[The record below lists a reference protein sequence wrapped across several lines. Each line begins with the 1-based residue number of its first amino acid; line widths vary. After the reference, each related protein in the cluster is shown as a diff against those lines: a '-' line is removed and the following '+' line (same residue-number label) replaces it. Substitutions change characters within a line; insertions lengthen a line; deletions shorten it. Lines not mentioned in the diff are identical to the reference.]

1 MAAVEDYQGEDCKC
15 HCWGTIHLSIRAM
28 KPGTY
33 ILIGVGLAVAV
44 LLGFLVGQR
53 CPRNGGGETPTPKV
67 DTLFIRD
74 TNSFTEPKKEPSPDV
89 LIKEIPVPVYVA
101 DSSVIDSLLNE
112 CARLVRVGDSLQLVL
127 LRVQRHYSDSTFD
140 AWVSGVDPRLDSIKT
155 YQTNMVITKEIPV
168 IKKTRWGL
176 GVQAGVG
183 AGKGGLTPYVGVGVS
198 YNLLSW

>member
-1 MAAVEDYQGEDCKC
+1 
-15 HCWGTIHLSIRAM
+15 M

-53 CPRNGGGETPTPKV
+53 CPRNGGGETPTIKV
-67 DTLFIRD
+67 DTLVIRD
-74 TNSFTEPKKEPSPDV
+74 TIKVTEA
-89 LIKEIPVPVYVA
+89 I
-101 DSSVIDSLLNE
+101 SVIKRVVDSIPYPVTDTLSLRDTLYVILEREQVRWEDSLSVVY
-112 CARLVRVGDSLQLVL
+112 A
-127 LRVQRHYSDSTFD
+127 
-140 AWVSGVDPRLDSIKT
+140 SGVMPQVDS
-155 YQTNMVITKEIPV
+155 VIHHTQSLIMTKEIPV

>member
-1 MAAVEDYQGEDCKC
+1 
-15 HCWGTIHLSIRAM
+15 M

-67 DTLFIRD
+67 DTLVIRD
-74 TNSFTEPKKEPSPDV
+74 TIKVTEAISVTKRVVDS
-89 LIKEIPVPVYVA
+89 IPYPVTDTLMLRDTLYVFLKREQLRWE
-101 DSSVIDSLLNE
+101 DSLSVVYASGVMPQVDSVIHHTQSL
-112 CARLVRVGDSLQLVL
+112 
-127 LRVQRHYSDSTFD
+127 
-140 AWVSGVDPRLDSIKT
+140 I
-155 YQTNMVITKEIPV
+155 ITKEIPV

-183 AGKGGLTPYVGVGVS
+183 AGKGGLKPDVGAGVS

>member
-1 MAAVEDYQGEDCKC
+1 
-15 HCWGTIHLSIRAM
+15 M

-53 CPRNGGGETPTPKV
+53 CPRNGGGETPTIKV
-67 DTLFIRD
+67 DTLVIRD
-74 TNSFTEPKKEPSPDV
+74 TFKVTEPIYVTKRVVDS
-89 LIKEIPVPVYVA
+89 IPYPVTDTLRLRDTLYVILEWEQIRWE
-101 DSSVIDSLLNE
+101 DSLSVVYASGVMPQVDSVIHHTQSL
-112 CARLVRVGDSLQLVL
+112 
-127 LRVQRHYSDSTFD
+127 
-140 AWVSGVDPRLDSIKT
+140 I
-155 YQTNMVITKEIPV
+155 ITKEIPV

>member
-1 MAAVEDYQGEDCKC
+1 
-15 HCWGTIHLSIRAM
+15 M

-33 ILIGVGLAVAV
+33 ILISVGLAVAV

-53 CPRNGGGETPTPKV
+53 CPRNGGGETPTIKV

-74 TNSFTEPKKEPSPDV
+74 TIKVTEAISVTKRVVDP
-89 LIKEIPVPVYVA
+89 IPYPVTDTLRLRDTLYVFLEREQIRWE
-101 DSSVIDSLLNE
+101 DSLAVVYASGVIPQVDSVIHHTQSL
-112 CARLVRVGDSLQLVL
+112 
-127 LRVQRHYSDSTFD
+127 
-140 AWVSGVDPRLDSIKT
+140 I
-155 YQTNMVITKEIPV
+155 ITKEIPV

>member
-1 MAAVEDYQGEDCKC
+1 MAAVEDYQGEDCRC
-15 HCWGTIHLSIRAM
+15 HCHRIVHLSIRAM
-28 KPGTY
+28 KAGTY
-33 ILIGVGLAVAV
+33 ILIGVELAVAV

-74 TNSFTEPKKEPSPDV
+74 TIKVTEPISVTKRVVDS
-89 LIKEIPVPVYVA
+89 IPYPVTDTLRMRDTLYVIIEREQIRWE
-101 DSSVIDSLLNE
+101 DSLAVVYASGVMPQVDSVIHHIN
-112 CARLVRVGDSLQLVL
+112 QL
-127 LRVQRHYSDSTFD
+127 
-140 AWVSGVDPRLDSIKT
+140 I
-155 YQTNMVITKEIPV
+155 ITKEIPV

-183 AGKGGLTPYVGVGVS
+183 AGKGGLTPYVGVGIS